1 MSKDFDSEI
10 ISLSDRILGGYA
22 YLIANLSKIIA
33 AVTAVV
39 TAMLVFTDITF
50 LGFSSKE
57 FTTTMALILISSYI
71 MYFSL
76 EEAGERL
83 YEDSEEYKRVS
94 EEYTKA
100 VEKISLERLGAL
112 REYCRRYAD
121 EELIFRRRSA
131 LLSIGCTE
139 EDYEKFLR
147 GELGEKKKR
156 YALGKISKMQRV
168 NLTPEMLLYHGE
180 GSGARIRDPKRGK
193 TLMLILKIL
202 PSTVCM
208 LFTASVVLSTK
219 ELDAVTVI
227 EGIMK
232 LSALPVVGFRGY
244 VNGYNYKK
252 DSEAEW
258 MKTKIRLIEGFLEAD
273 ANNNLHLSQSI

>member
-1 MSKDFDSEI
+1 MNKDFDSEI
-10 ISLSDRILGGYA
+10 LSFSERIRGGYA

-39 TAMLVFTDITF
+39 TAMLVFTDIAF

-57 FTTTMALILISSYI
+57 FTTTLALILISSYI

-83 YEDSEEYKRVS
+83 YEDSEEYKKL
-94 EEYTKA
+94 EEKYTSA

-112 REYCRRYAD
+112 REYCQKYAD

-139 EDYEKFLR
+139 EDYNDFLQGKCNDR
-147 GELGEKKKR
+147 KR
-156 YALGKISKMQRV
+156 TIALGRIAKMQRV
-168 NLTPEMLLYHGE
+168 KLTPEMLLCRGGGE
-180 GSGARIRDPKRGK
+180 AEKIRDPKRSK
-193 TLMLILKIL
+193 MLMLILKIL
-202 PSTVCM
+202 PSTLCM
-208 LFTASVVLSTK
+208 LFTASVVLSAK
-219 ELDAVTVI
+219 EMQAVTVI

-232 LSALPVVGFRGY
+232 LSALPIVGFRGY

-252 DSEAEW
+252 DSESEW
-258 MKTKIRLIEGFLEAD
+258 LRTKIRLIEGFLESD
-273 ANNNLHLSQSI
+273 ANNNLHSS

>member
-1 MSKDFDSEI
+1 MNKDFDSEI
-10 ISLSDRILGGYA
+10 LSFSERIRGGYA

-39 TAMLVFTDITF
+39 TAMLVFTDIAF

-57 FTTTMALILISSYI
+57 FTTTLGLILISSYI

-83 YEDSEEYKRVS
+83 YEDSEEYKS
-94 EEYTKA
+94 LAEKYTSVA
-100 VEKISLERLGAL
+100 DKISLERLGAL
-112 REYCRRYAD
+112 REYCQRYAD
-121 EELIFRRRSA
+121 EELIFRRRNA

-139 EDYEKFLR
+139 EDYNAFLR
-147 GELGEKKKR
+147 GECSDKKR
-156 YALGKISKMQRV
+156 RITLCRIAKMQRV
-168 NLTPEMLLYHGE
+168 KLTPEMLLYRGGDAAE
-180 GSGARIRDPKRGK
+180 KIRDPKK
-193 TLMLILKIL
+193 SKMLMLLLKIL

-208 LFTASVVLSTK
+208 LFTASVVLSAK
-219 ELDAVTVI
+219 EMQAVTVI

-232 LSALPVVGFRGY
+232 LSALPIVGFRGY

-252 DSEAEW
+252 DSESEW
-258 MKTKIRLIEGFLEAD
+258 LRTKIRLIEGFLEAD
-273 ANNNLHLSQSI
+273 VNNNLHLG

>member
-1 MSKDFDSEI
+1 MNKDFDSEI
-10 ISLSDRILGGYA
+10 LSFSERIRGGYA

-39 TAMLVFTDITF
+39 TAMLVFTDIAF

-57 FTTTMALILISSYI
+57 FTTTLGLILISSYI

-83 YEDSEEYKRVS
+83 YEDSEEYKS
-94 EEYTKA
+94 LAEKYTSVA
-100 VEKISLERLGAL
+100 DKISLERLGAL
-112 REYCRRYAD
+112 REYCQRYAD
-121 EELIFRRRSA
+121 EELIFRRRNA

-139 EDYEKFLR
+139 EDYNAFLR
-147 GELGEKKKR
+147 GECSDKKR
-156 YALGKISKMQRV
+156 RIALCRIAKMQRV
-168 NLTPEMLLYHGE
+168 KLTPEMLLYRGGDAAE
-180 GSGARIRDPKRGK
+180 KIRDPKK
-193 TLMLILKIL
+193 SKMLMLLLKIL

-208 LFTASVVLSTK
+208 LFTASVVLSAK
-219 ELDAVTVI
+219 EMQAVTVI

-232 LSALPVVGFRGY
+232 LSALPIVGFRGY

-252 DSEAEW
+252 DSESEW
-258 MKTKIRLIEGFLEAD
+258 LRTKIRLIEGFLEAD
-273 ANNNLHLSQSI
+273 ANNNLHLG